1 MTKETKKKK
10 NPKEKKDTEKEI
22 IKRRL
27 YVKEGAKNKGGAKSK
42 FDDFH
47 EEIISRSRL
56 GSTKKDRVAGLIHDT
71 TYDEWINAGN
81 EDLRNGLTTQY
92 SEFSLRIRAAENEFR
107 ESLRASI
114 KMAAAEDWK
123 AATWLLE
130 RSDPDSY
137 KLKDKVDVK
146 QEVEISQKAILEIPD
161 NGRRNVLSNLEE

>member
-27 YVKEGAKNKGGAKSK
+27 YAGNGARNMAGARSK
-42 FDDFH
+42 FDEFN
-47 EEIISRSRL
+47 EEIISRTRAGSSR
-56 GSTKKDRVAGLIHDT
+56 KDRIGGLIHDS
-71 TYDEWINAGN
+71 TYTEWMNAGD
-81 EDLRNGLTTQY
+81 EDLRNGLNTQY
-92 SEFSLRIRAAENEFR
+92 SLFSLRIRAAENEFR
-107 ESLRASI
+107 DSLRASI
-114 KMAAAEDWK
+114 KTAAAEDWK

-137 KLKDKVDVK
+137 KLKDKVDLK

-161 NGRRNVLSNLEE
+161 NGRRNTLSNLEE